1 MTVQVNFSTPSS
13 QLCWSTKY
21 GCELTKTGVILLT
34 SESLVKLLVKQIAP
48 RFALI
53 HARLKPLA
61 ARDAGCMSK
70 ESNHSNVIV
79 FKYSGTMTLIL
90 RSTALIAFAIRCA
103 RLRFA
108 LEIPSAYG
116 TRQLS

>member
-1 MTVQVNFSTPSS
+1 MTVQVHFSTPNS
-13 QLCWSTKY
+13 QVCWSSKY

-34 SESLVKLLVKQIAP
+34 SESFVKLEVKQVGP

-53 HARLKPLA
+53 HARLKALEV
-61 ARDAGCMSK
+61 RDAGCVST

-90 RSTALIAFAIRCA
+90 RSTALIAFSIRCA
-103 RLRFA
+103 RLRFE

>member
-1 MTVQVNFSTPSS
+1 MTVQVNFSTPDS

-34 SESLVKLLVKQIAP
+34 SESFVKLEVKQVGP

-53 HARLKPLA
+53 HARLKALEV
-61 ARDAGCMSK
+61 RDAGCTSK

-90 RSTALIAFAIRCA
+90 
-103 RLRFA
+103 
-108 LEIPSAYG
+108 
-116 TRQLS
+116 

>member
-13 QLCWSTKY
+13 HLCWSTKY
-21 GCELTKTGVILLT
+21 GCDLTKTGVILPT
-34 SESLVKLLVKQIAP
+34 PESHVKLVVKQAGP
-48 RFALI
+48 RFALH
-53 HARLKPLA
+53 HARLETLEVQA
-61 ARDAGCMSK
+61 AGCVSK

-90 RSTALIAFAIRCA
+90 RSTALIACSIRCA
-103 RLRFA
+103 RLRFE